1 MQPYYLKISIKRLLC
16 LNVHYL
22 NDAVKEMPH
31 KRSTYSLQFKINQ
44 LVSPHFCKFNWKAY
58 DMVLVKYF
66 TFFCHAV
73 GTIPFYCESN
83 QFHNRSL
90 YGTKINRSPKSSCL
104 RFNNIR
110 LVGLCLQTCMANV
123 GIYYMLSY
131 NKDQQACLC
140 CTDFPGSEIT
150 DPSWETY
157 EISKYKPIFKFLH
170 FGDLVFRRRL

>member
-1 MQPYYLKISIKRLLC
+1 
-16 LNVHYL
+16 
-22 NDAVKEMPH
+22 
-31 KRSTYSLQFKINQ
+31 
-44 LVSPHFCKFNWKAY
+44 
-58 DMVLVKYF
+58 MVLVKYF
-66 TFFCHAV
+66 TFFCFAV
-73 GTIPFYCESN
+73 GIIPFYCESN

-90 YGTKINRSPKSSCL
+90 YGTKINTSPKSSCL
-104 RFNNIR
+104 RFNNIH

-140 CTDFPGSEIT
+140 CTDFSGSEKI
-150 DPSWETY
+150 DPSWKTY